1 MPPLLCQGAV
11 VVAALLAFGPATGA
25 ETHTVV
31 IEGMQFK
38 PAVLTVKRGDR
49 VVWVNHDV
57 VPHNAR
63 AGKAFESPDIAPGA
77 SWAATMGKRGQHA
90 YVCTLHPM
98 MKATLAVK

>member
-1 MPPLLCQGAV
+1 MSPGRLTAALAL
-11 VVAALLAFGPATGA
+11 ALLASASAAWA

-38 PAVLTVKRGDR
+38 PATLTVKRGDR
-49 VVWVNHDV
+49 IVWVNRDV

-63 AGKAFESPDIAPGA
+63 SGKALASPDIAPGA
-77 SWAATMGKRGQHA
+77 SWAVTLKKPGQHD

-98 MKATLAVK
+98 MKASLVVQ